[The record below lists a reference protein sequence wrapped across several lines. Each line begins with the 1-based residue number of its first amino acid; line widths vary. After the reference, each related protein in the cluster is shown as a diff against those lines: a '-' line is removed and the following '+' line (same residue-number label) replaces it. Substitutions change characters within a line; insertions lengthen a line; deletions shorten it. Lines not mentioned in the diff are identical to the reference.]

1 MNPNPLVDLFSP
13 DRISGHLRFFSY
25 DPLTGRIIKLIEKKN
40 LILYGGADIL
50 SLLLAG
56 QNDYRARTMYI
67 EFQNLADPSD
77 PITPPTFGRDG
88 GASYY
93 DGLISSPDRD
103 FIRIALSVSP
113 SFASSGGDYQ
123 NNVVTFFGQTAG
135 TSGFH
140 GKSFGESA
148 NSAVFGAA
156 LVASPDTQD
165 QSKDVVFSR
174 VYSGIDKIL
183 KQTGQEIGVTWSIRF
198 N

>member
-1 MNPNPLVDLFSP
+1 MNPDKLLEQFGPDGMSGSLKLFSFDP
-13 DRISGHLRFFSY
+13 VTRRIF
-25 DPLTGRIIKLIEKKN
+25 KLVEKKN

-50 SLLLAG
+50 ALLLAG

-88 GASYY
+88 GIGYY

-113 SFASSGGDYQ
+113 SFASSGSDYQ

-135 TSGFH
+135 TAGFH
-140 GKSFGESA
+140 GKSFGESS

-156 LVASPDTQD
+156 LVASPDPQD
-165 QSKDVVFSR
+165 QSLDVVFSR

-183 KQTGQEIGVTWSIRF
+183 KQAGQEIGVTWSIRF